1 MEENKSAQG
10 AAKQKARQ
18 SNGKTEVATRKM
30 GEKIEER

>member
-1 MEENKSAQG
+1 MEENKSEQG

-18 SNGKTEVATRKM
+18 SNGKTEVAKM